1 MNLGGWQIA
10 IEGLPMWSSMY
21 ALLGRVTRCLD
32 SRGKINKAKYAAK
45 RHTVRTALMSSD
57 HIDMQKS
64 SDLHLTTFVLLSIKD
79 SRRIDGK
86 SWLGITAINRIR
98 RCVLQ
103 QENIIICVNFTNYM
117 LCASSDCQAHKQP
130 RRNMATSNE
139 KNMVISRHKLVRKDM
154 KRRA

>member
-1 MNLGGWQIA
+1 
-10 IEGLPMWSSMY
+10 
-21 ALLGRVTRCLD
+21 
-32 SRGKINKAKYAAK
+32 
-45 RHTVRTALMSSD
+45 MSSD
-57 HIDMQKS
+57 HVDMQKS